1 MVYDETILHGYA
13 IITQTMA
20 PTKQT
25 ETEENSVPHDQA
37 SSCFW
42 GNLDSLRETKTLGEY
57 LDQNLWKNQGYCE
70 TNLKF
75 SWILSPSVLFCPWN
89 IIWWHQEYQFQEE
102 TKPNES
108 LMHHKA
114 VKQLEQRMS
123 LKKIWVQY
131 SGKPNFVTRVLT
143 STEKNKLV

>member
-25 ETEENSVPHDQA
+25 ETEENSVRHDQA

-75 SWILSPSVLFCPWN
+75 SWNLSPSVLFCPWN
-89 IIWWHQEYQFQEE
+89 RGTRNTNFKKKQNQMKVLCT
-102 TKPNES
+102 TKLWNGWS
-108 LMHHKA
+108 K
-114 VKQLEQRMS
+114 QRMS